1 MSQKSDFDIGRR
13 ALLGAGVT
21 LDAGRTAIR
30 TYGVDGTRLTTA
42 DNVDDVRRL
51 RGDA

>member
-13 ALLGAGVT
+13 ALN
-21 LDAGRTAIR
+21 AGRTAIKA
-30 TYGVDGTRLTTA
+30 YSVNGTRLTRA
-42 DNVDDVRRL
+42 GNVDDVRRL

>member
-1 MSQKSDFDIGRR
+1 MSQKNDFDIGQR
-13 ALLGAGVT
+13 A
-21 LDAGRTAIR
+21 LDAGRTAIK